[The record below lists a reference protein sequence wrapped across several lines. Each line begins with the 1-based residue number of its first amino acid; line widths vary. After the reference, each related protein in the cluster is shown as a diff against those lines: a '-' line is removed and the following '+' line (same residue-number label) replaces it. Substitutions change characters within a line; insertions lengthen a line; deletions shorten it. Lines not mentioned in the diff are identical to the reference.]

1 VCGERLPVSARFC
14 PACGSPRLSVA
25 VVEVRKTVTLLF
37 CDVVG
42 STALGERL
50 DPEALRGVMSR
61 YFAVARVAVQWH
73 GGTVEKFVGDAV
85 LAVFG
90 IPEVREDDA
99 LRAVRAAA
107 ELRDCLVDLSAELMG
122 SMGIGL
128 AVRTGVNTGSVV
140 AGSAREGGS
149 FATGDAVNTAAR
161 LEQAAAPGEVLIGA
175 STLWLVR
182 DAVEVEAVAPLA
194 VKGKAEPLAAYRL
207 VRVLEAE
214 RGRSRRPDAAL
225 VGRGRESRALAE
237 ALAQTT
243 QDGRGR
249 FVTVLGPAGMG
260 KTRLVEHF
268 LAGIGQDVQV
278 LRGRC
283 VSYGRG
289 ITFWPFVQ
297 LLRQAAGLIGQET
310 AESTEKALLALMDTS
325 PDKGVVVA
333 VLLPL
338 LGLGGEPGGAEEIF
352 WAIRSVLEHLAG
364 HGPLIVAV
372 EDIHWAEPTLLDLL
386 ERLRDEARDV
396 PLLIVCQARPELLEQ
411 RPGWG
416 GEALNATTFLLEPL
430 TGGHTA
436 ALLEGLLGPAVPG
449 RVVAAVDGWAEG
461 NPLFVEEV
469 AAHLVETGVLRRE
482 HDGWVVVGDL
492 KRVLVPPTVTALLAA
507 RLDRIPLPERALL
520 ERVSVIGLE
529 LTTADATALSADG
542 VEVPALLA
550 SLSRRDLLRR
560 VRGLRA
566 DTWAF
571 RHVLLRDAAYES
583 LPKSVRAV
591 LHERFADRLQ
601 ESAADAGGE
610 THAFVGHHLEQAY
623 LSDETSHLTAML
635 WLSWH
640 GVRPSLWPRPERTRA
655 TLTTCRQRVSCSAA
669 RLP

>member
-1 VCGERLPVSARFC
+1 MSSGCYNRTPQQECACVWADVGRSQAPHDNGSA
-14 PACGSPRLSVA
+14 
-25 VVEVRKTVTLLF
+25 
-37 CDVVG
+37 VG
-42 STALGERL
+42 A
-50 DPEALRGVMSR
+50 
-61 YFAVARVAVQWH
+61 
-73 GGTVEKFVGDAV
+73 
-85 LAVFG
+85 
-90 IPEVREDDA
+90 
-99 LRAVRAAA
+99 
-107 ELRDCLVDLSAELMG
+107 DLSPSAPKLTSIKAHG
-122 SMGIGL
+122 HDRVTASLGGL
-128 AVRTGVNTGSVV
+128 L
-140 AGSAREGGS
+140 
-149 FATGDAVNTAAR
+149 D
-161 LEQAAAPGEVLIGA
+161 
-175 STLWLVR
+175 
-182 DAVEVEAVAPLA
+182 
-194 VKGKAEPLAAYRL
+194 EPLDRL
-207 VRVLEAE
+207 L
-214 RGRSRRPDAAL
+214 
-225 VGRGRESRALAE
+225 
-237 ALAQTT
+237 TT
-243 QDGRGR
+243 LSQR
-249 FVTVLGPAGMG
+249 
-260 KTRLVEHF
+260 
-268 LAGIGQDVQV
+268 
-278 LRGRC
+278 
-283 VSYGRG
+283 
-289 ITFWPFVQ
+289 
-297 LLRQAAGLIGQET
+297 
-310 AESTEKALLALMDTS
+310 
-325 PDKGVVVA
+325 
-333 VLLPL
+333 
-338 LGLGGEPGGAEEIF
+338 
-352 WAIRSVLEHLAG
+352 
-364 HGPLIVAV
+364 
-372 EDIHWAEPTLLDLL
+372 
-386 ERLRDEARDV
+386 
-396 PLLIVCQARPELLEQ
+396 QARPELLEQ